1 MVGNFNVQLMR
12 IFLAVFDH
20 RSVGAAA
27 TSLGMSQSG
36 LSTALARL
44 RHTLGDALFINTVAG
59 MQPTTRAKELAL
71 PIREALFLIEQRIL
85 NKASFDPATHE
96 REFRVAASD
105 TA

>member
-36 LSTALARL
+36 LSTALARQ
-44 RHTLGDALFINTVAG
+44 G
-59 MQPTTRAKELAL
+59 
-71 PIREALFLIEQRIL
+71 
-85 NKASFDPATHE
+85 S
-96 REFRVAASD
+96 
-105 TA
+105 

>member
-1 MVGNFNVQLMR
+1 
-12 IFLAVFDH
+12 
-20 RSVGAAA
+20 
-27 TSLGMSQSG
+27 
-36 LSTALARL
+36 
-44 RHTLGDALFINTVAG
+44 

>member
-1 MVGNFNVQLMR
+1 MAGNFNVQLMR
-12 IFLAVFDH
+12 ISLVVFDH

-27 TSLGMSQSG
+27 ISLGVSQSG

-44 RHTLGDALFINTVAG
+44 RHSLGDALFINAAAG